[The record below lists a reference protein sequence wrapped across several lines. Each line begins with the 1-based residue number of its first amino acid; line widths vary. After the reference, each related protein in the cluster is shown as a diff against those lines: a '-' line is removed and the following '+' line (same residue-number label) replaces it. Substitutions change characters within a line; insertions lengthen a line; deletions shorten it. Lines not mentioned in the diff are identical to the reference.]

1 MRWGAFAPRE
11 GGQGTLATAFA
22 GACGLLLLIAIV
34 RAGWLCEDAFI
45 TLRSVDNWV
54 NGYGLRWN
62 VSERVQSYTHPLWML
77 LMAAAYFPSRDPVV
91 AFLAPSL
98 LMSAV
103 FLVCF
108 VNHAPDRRVAGG
120 LILLLGG
127 SKAFVE
133 FSSPGLENPLVH
145 ALLAA
150 YLPACHRALRTG
162 AGAWRLSLGLALLA
176 ITRADLVWLVGP
188 SFLIGM
194 WSARRELR
202 HARTWLGWS
211 PLIAWELF
219 SLLYYGFPLP
229 NTAYA
234 KLTTQVPFDESVAQG
249 LRYVLGNARHDPVT
263 IATLVLAVVLG
274 AARRDRGSVSIVLGI
289 CAWVAY
295 LVTVGGDFMVGRLLT
310 PALVMATFV
319 LASTDA
325 RSAPSLAPWGGAAVM
340 FASFWL
346 PRSPLAGAPRQFEA
360 GWLPEHLTDE
370 RSLMYPTNGLLRS
383 GNPEGPRSH
392 PWVQEVLAARERG
405 ERVIAY
411 RSVGIA
417 GYYAGPSVHIVDE
430 FALADPLLAHLPA
443 EPGWRAGHFVRHVPP
458 GYIETLRTGD
468 NHIVDPWIAQRYA
481 ELETLIRAPIFDGQ
495 RLKTLVRWTLSR
507 PSVYPPDYDVRRVAA
522 SEAAEAPGDG
532 ASTSQPGVLSTGP
545 QGLALMLDPPLPL
558 QDASVTVGA
567 DDRYLVA
574 FRSEDRVLWQ
584 TWLTPEERLS
594 GRLRTY
600 QVHAPSPFRADSI
613 LIRGRRGDHH
623 YDVGRVALQLPAHAP
638 EADGTPPL

>member
-1 MRWGAFAPRE
+1 MTRGALAPRGSGA
-11 GGQGTLATAFA
+11 GGEDLAATIFA
-22 GACGLLLLIAIV
+22 AACALLLLVAIV
-34 RAGWLCEDAFI
+34 RAAWLCEDAFI

-62 VSERVQSYTHPLWML
+62 VSERVQSYTHPLWMFL
-77 LMAAAYFPSRDPVV
+77 VAAAYLPSRDPIV

-108 VNHAPDRRVAGG
+108 VRNARDLWVAGG

-150 YLPACHRALRTG
+150 YLPACQRALRTG
-162 AGAWRLSLGLALLA
+162 SGAWQLSLGLALLA

-188 SFLIGM
+188 SYVVGM

-202 HARTWLGWS
+202 LARTWLAWS
-211 PLIAWELF
+211 PLAAWELF
-219 SLLYYGFPLP
+219 SLLYYGFLLP

-263 IATLVLAVVLG
+263 IATLLLAVALG
-274 AARRDRGSVSIVLGI
+274 VARRDRASVAFVLGI
-289 CAWVAY
+289 CTWVAY

-310 PALVMATFV
+310 PALVTAAQV
-319 LASTDA
+319 LANTAPLRA
-325 RSAPSLAPWGGAAVM
+325 RSLAPWAGAAVM
-340 FASFWL
+340 LSSYWL
-346 PRSPLAGAPRQFEA
+346 PRSPLTGVPRQFDA

-370 RSLMYPTNGLLRS
+370 RSLMYPTNGLFRS

-392 PWVQEVLAARERG
+392 PWVREVLAARDRG
-405 ERVIAY
+405 QRVIAY

-430 FALADPLLAHLPA
+430 FALAEPLLAHLPA
-443 EPGWRAGHFVRHVPP
+443 ESGWRAGHFVRHIPP
-458 GYIETLRTGD
+458 GYLETLRSGD
-468 NHIVDPWIAQRYA
+468 NRIEDPWIAQRYS
-481 ELETLIRAPIFDGQ
+481 ELSTLIRAPIFDAERIQ
-495 RLKTLVRWTLSR
+495 TLIRWTLSR
-507 PSVYPPDYDVRRVAA
+507 PTLYPPDYDVRCVPA
-522 SEAAEAPGDG
+522 SELARAPGDG
-532 ASTSQPGVLSTGP
+532 ASSSEPGVMSTGP
-545 QGLALMLDPPLPL
+545 QGLALVLDPPRTL
-558 QDASVTVGA
+558 QDVSLTLGA

-574 FRSEDRVLWQ
+574 FRSGDRVLWQ
-584 TWLTPEERLS
+584 IWLTPEKRRS
-594 GRLRTY
+594 GWLRTHR
-600 QVHAPSPFRADSI
+600 VSAPSPLRVDTI

-623 YDVGRVALQLPAHAP
+623 YDVGRVELQPVV
-638 EADGTPPL
+638 DVPP